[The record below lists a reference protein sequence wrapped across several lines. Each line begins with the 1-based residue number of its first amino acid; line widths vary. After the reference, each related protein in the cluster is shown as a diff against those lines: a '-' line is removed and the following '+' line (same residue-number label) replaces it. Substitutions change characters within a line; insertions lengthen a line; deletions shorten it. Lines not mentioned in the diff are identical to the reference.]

1 MDDHHHHETV
11 EGLWPGGWL
20 VAAVAGLF
28 AALVA
33 RVIGETILLGLG
45 AYNLWCAYRIGE
57 TGISPAVLMGSVT
70 FLVFG
75 VLLGSGGVEL
85 TLDAG
90 HGDDHGHG
98 HH

>member
-1 MDDHHHHETV
+1 MDEHHHHEPV
-11 EGLWPGGWL
+11 DGPWAGGWL

-33 RVIGETILLGLG
+33 RGIGDVGM
-45 AYNLWCAYRIGE
+45 
-57 TGISPAVLMGSVT
+57 SPAVLVGGVT
-70 FLVFG
+70 FLIFG

-85 TLDAG
+85 TAAAG
-90 HGDDHGHG
+90 HGDSHAHG